1 MRAVPPISYD
11 FVPRDGRNLF
21 REKFGHLTD
30 LEWSRLLVRSIDEPV
45 IEDVQFPAFP
55 DEELQNHMHGGS
67 GTGALVEAS
76 DFFRFVK
83 ENTYQTPANAAGKR
97 LLDFGSGWGRIVRPF
112 MRDFEFSNLYGF
124 EPDFLFCALA
134 RTLNPYVT
142 FFSGTFV
149 PTGNLPEQFF
159 HLVASWSV
167 FSHLSQTAAVLWLK
181 ELARVV
187 VPGGSCVVT
196 TWGDRFLKRL
206 QADAVQQS
214 AGQEIHWYSS
224 VCLAAAGSI
233 EERLADY
240 DRGEFVWF
248 TSGQSAAYGEAFV
261 SETALVRLISQYR
274 LPFALSLADKTTLAQ
289 DAFLLTRL

>member
-1 MRAVPPISYD
+1 MHVPPISHD
-11 FVPRDGRNLF
+11 FVPRDGHNLF
-21 REKFGHLTD
+21 REEFGHLTD
-30 LEWSRLLVRSIDEPV
+30 SEWFQLLVRSINEPV
-45 IEDVQFPAFP
+45 IGKVQFPAFP
-55 DEELQNHMHGGS
+55 SAELQNHMHGGS
-67 GTGALVEAS
+67 GAGALIEAA

-83 ENTYQTPANAAGKR
+83 ENTYRTSANAAGKHV
-97 LLDFGSGWGRIVRPF
+97 LDFGSGWGRIIRPF
-112 MRDFEFSNLYGF
+112 MRDFEFSDLYGF

-149 PTGNLPEQFF
+149 PTGSLPEQFF

-167 FSHLSQTAAVLWLK
+167 FSHLSQTSAILWLK
-181 ELARVV
+181 ELARIV
-187 VPGGSCVVT
+187 VPGGSCVIT

-206 QADAVQQS
+206 QHDAARQN
-214 AGQEIHWYSS
+214 AGREIHWYSS

-233 EERLADY
+233 EDRLADY

-248 TSGQSAAYGEAFV
+248 TSGQSTTYGEAFV
-261 SETALVRLISQYR
+261 SETALAQIISQYQI
-274 LPFALSLADKTTLAQ
+274 PFALSLVDKTTLGQ